1 MNKVIA
7 EMESRFKQTSLE
19 NSKDTKQ
26 YVSQEIKATTLK
38 ERRELEGTVSMQIK
52 QCQWKE
58 KINCLMALIYTF
70 DNVVQCASNFAWRNS
85 WDMNIMRGLIV

>member
-19 NSKDTKQ
+19 NSKDIKQ

-52 QCQWKE
+52 HCQ
-58 KINCLMALIYTF
+58 
-70 DNVVQCASNFAWRNS
+70 
-85 WDMNIMRGLIV
+85 